1 MAEEG
6 QSVAHRG
13 MVPSGRSSSSGVI
26 PKVISSVHTLLAN
39 RSWAEITVL
48 DICNEA
54 EISVSSLY
62 ARFSH
67 KDVIIEVVQSEFL
80 DWLLAEC
87 QQRAAQLVASEDSL
101 EVAARGLV
109 ELVVCT
115 LSDNRY
121 LLRTCLES
129 PELTRR
135 RQVEFDLPALKLGA
149 ELVMKYRP
157 DLEPQVATRQFELL
171 GRTVL
176 SGAMR
181 WFLPPAE
188 RIDGG
193 SIVSSELVDLLASI
207 VVQFIS
213 ADLAEPG

>member
-1 MAEEG
+1 M
-6 QSVAHRG
+6 
-13 MVPSGRSSSSGVI
+13 
-26 PKVISSVHTLLAN
+26 
-39 RSWAEITVL
+39 
-48 DICNEA
+48 
-54 EISVSSLY
+54 
-62 ARFSH
+62 
-67 KDVIIEVVQSEFL
+67 
-80 DWLLAEC
+80 
-87 QQRAAQLVASEDSL
+87 
-101 EVAARGLV
+101 
-109 ELVVCT
+109 
-115 LSDNRY
+115 
-121 LLRTCLES
+121 
-129 PELTRR
+129 
-135 RQVEFDLPALKLGA
+135 EFDLPALKLGA

-213 ADLAEPG
+213 ADLTEPG